1 MTAELLSIIFE
12 GSWKTEEVPEDWGT
26 TSIVLVFKKS
36 KKRPDNYRPVSLTF
50 YDVMTSW
57 VDEMGMD
64 VAYLGF
70 SKASDLF
77 PITTS

>member
-57 VDEMGMD
+57 VDAE
-64 VAYLGF
+64 
-70 SKASDLF
+70 
-77 PITTS
+77 